1 METTFDFTKHDEYT
15 HTINSS
21 GKLWI
26 KRMSHAVAVLYFTD
40 EMNNKTNMPLDIV
53 VYTFD
58 YQTNKYVIL
67 NATRQEYALCWTDDY
82 VVKLNKNVLINIKSQ
97 RQWIIS

>member
-40 EMNNKTNMPLDIV
+40 EMNNKINISDDIV
-53 VYTFD
+53 VYTYDFQD
-58 YQTNKYVIL
+58 KKKIIDIDNYYLFRWSDNYTI
-67 NATRQEYALCWTDDY
+67 EYKKIELLTF
-82 VVKLNKNVLINIKSQ
+82 NSQ
-97 RQWIIS
+97 KKI